1 MTRSWYVK
9 IDGKYQW
16 VDEDTVPASPE
27 VHSVIADEISQGLVH
42 PVTRQVYTSK
52 NKYLRDLRR
61 EGYEVVGNDLQ
72 SRKPFKGKE
81 VITEAQIMDKIQ
93 KAEAIEADPAKLR
106 RFREEQTERY
116 YRVQELLNGRSR

>member
-16 VDEDTVPASPE
+16 VDEDTAPARPE
-27 VHSVIADEISQGLVH
+27 VHAVIADEISQGLVH

-93 KAEAIEADPAKLR
+93 KAEAIESDPAKLR
-106 RFREEQTERY
+106 RFREDQTERY
-116 YRVQELLNGRSR
+116 HRVQELLNGRSR